1 MQVSAVEVGGFA
13 DQHTHLLAAAAQVP
27 FPWQELGVRA
37 FHQQVARAG
46 RTPMDVPEPDLG
58 VPMAER
64 AARLRA
70 GLTEAALAGLT
81 EITEMGI
88 RSWWY
93 LDALAQASAPGPLPA
108 RVRIYLASG
117 LAEQA
122 TLAELDARRGDAGP
136 WVRLDGIKFYADGW
150 LVPRTCALCSDFTDG
165 ADRGVLFADAATL
178 ARRIEP
184 LAGRGWRIATHA
196 IGDRAVET
204 VLEAYV
210 LAWGRDAAAIA
221 AAQPRIEHGSVVGA
235 ELAAR
240 IAALGVSV
248 CLQPSFA
255 VTDAPHVPVAL
266 GARRAASAYPWAALA
281 AAGVPLLLGT
291 DYPIEVLDPLAGLA
305 RLVHGRC
312 DRPGVATGATAPESS
327 RLPVGV
333 AMDLA
338 CDDSAGRTTLSAD
351 PRACTAAELDQV
363 EVLGTSPV
371 PFAD

>member
-1 MQVSAVEVGGFA
+1 MSTAEVGGFA

-37 FHQQVARAG
+37 FHQQVARDG
-46 RTPMDVPEPDLG
+46 RTPMDVGEPDLG
-58 VPMAER
+58 VPLAER
-64 AARLRA
+64 AARLREGLA
-70 GLTEAALAGLT
+70 GAARVGLTEV
-81 EITEMGI
+81 TEMGM
-88 RSWWY
+88 RAWWY
-93 LDALAQASAPGPLPA
+93 LDALARLSATGPLPA

-117 LAEQA
+117 LAEQVS
-122 TLAELDARRGDAGP
+122 LAELDARRSDTGP

-150 LVPRTCALCSDFTDG
+150 LVPRTCALCSDFADV
-165 ADRGVLFADAATL
+165 ADRGVLFADAQAL

-204 VLEAYV
+204 VLDAYE
-210 LAWGRDAAAIA
+210 LAWGRDLAALAAAR
-221 AAQPRIEHGSVVGA
+221 PRIEHGSVVSA
-235 ELAAR
+235 DLAAR
-240 IAALGVSV
+240 IAAMGVAV

-255 VTDAPHVPVAL
+255 VSDALHVPAAL
-266 GARRAASAYPWAALA
+266 GAERAAAAYPWVALA

-305 RLVHGRC
+305 RLIRGRC
-312 DRPGVATGATAPESS
+312 DRPGFATAATAPESS
-327 RLPVGV
+327 RLAAGV
-333 AMDLA
+333 ALDLA
-338 CDDSAGRTTLSAD
+338 CDDSSGSVTLSAD
-351 PRACTAAELDQV
+351 PRICTAAEFDQI